1 VCEQLQGESKLQAF
15 ESKCN
20 VLNITP
26 TGHTLQLLHAV
37 NFSLQHC
44 DGCVCRG
51 FGYVEYESMEMAHAA
66 VTRMNNVNFRGSHL
80 QVSWVSTG
88 S

>member
-1 VCEQLQGESKLQAF
+1 MLSIFHYSTVMG
-15 ESKCN
+15 
-20 VLNITP
+20 
-26 TGHTLQLLHAV
+26 
-37 NFSLQHC
+37 
-44 DGCVCRG
+44 VCRG